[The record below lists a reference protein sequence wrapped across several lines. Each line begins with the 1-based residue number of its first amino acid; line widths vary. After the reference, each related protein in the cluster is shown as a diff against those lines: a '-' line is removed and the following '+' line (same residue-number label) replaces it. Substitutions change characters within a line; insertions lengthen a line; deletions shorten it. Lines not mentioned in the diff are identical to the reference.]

1 MERVDLNNIH
11 DNLKEFSC
19 KGKVPIRIINKIGI
33 GADFIANSEQE
44 IGLIAKHME
53 ENTYATVL
61 FDGMMYEIKKYS
73 KEFNSYIVSI
83 MLSYGKFYGEE

>member
-1 MERVDLNNIH
+1 MERVDLNNIN

-19 KGKVPIRIINKIGI
+19 KGKIPIRIINEIGVT
-33 GADFIANSEQE
+33 ADFIANSEQE
-44 IGLIAKHME
+44 IGIIATYME
-53 ENTYATVL
+53 ENTYARVL

-83 MLSYGKFYGEE
+83 ILSYGKFYGKE